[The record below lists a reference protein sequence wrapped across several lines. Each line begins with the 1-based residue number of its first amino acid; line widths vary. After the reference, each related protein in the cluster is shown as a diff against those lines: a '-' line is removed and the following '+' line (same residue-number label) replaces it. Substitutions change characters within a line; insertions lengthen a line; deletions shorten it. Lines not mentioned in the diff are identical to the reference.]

1 MSKLYK
7 LKKWLTLQEAI
18 NHISVALDE
27 PVTEA
32 DIYRFALDK
41 HLTLSVNFVNGAC
54 AYLGQRD
61 TSDKGLGAYLDLD
74 KFSSEQINQLNDIW
88 LPSLD
93 ETQVR
98 SIQGVWDLTLL
109 GSEAI
114 DLEFNYQKLTSGVEV
129 TLAGLEGVF
138 VKEGDVYASLLTDFE
153 DNEFQDGSKAY
164 CEKIEQELSFSVFKD
179 NIEIEK
185 IRVDCNAKRAQFLKE
200 REKQPEP
207 ERYFPSGGLDEHD
220 YTFVVR
226 TSELNQF
233 LRSLEEHEILEDVNN
248 TTVSQLSF
256 SESITKTDAWKNLY
270 KLADKAF
277 NDFPTWQADQTKPH
291 KIPMSHI
298 DEWLKTNLQADKREA
313 ETIKKIIIE
322 IFNL

>member
-18 NHISVALDE
+18 NHISIALDE

-41 HLTLSVNFVNGAC
+41 HLTLSVNFVNGTC

-61 TSDKGLGAYLDLD
+61 DSDKGLGAYKD
-74 KFSSEQINQLNDIW
+74 KFSQDEINLLNDFW
-88 LPSLD
+88 LPFLLD
-93 ETQVR
+93 MTQVR

-114 DLEFNYQKLTSGVEV
+114 DLEFNYQSLTSGLEV
-129 TLAGLEGVF
+129 TLVGLEGVF
-138 VKEGDVYASLLTDFE
+138 VKKDDVYAGLLTDFE

-164 CEKIEQELSFSVFKD
+164 CEKMEQTITIGLTSPEK
-179 NIEIEK
+179 EK
-185 IRVDCNAKRAQFLKE
+185 IRKDYNDKRVQYLKK

-226 TSELNQF
+226 TSELNRF
-233 LRSLEEHEILEDVNN
+233 LKSLEEHELDDVDN
-248 TTVSQLSF
+248 TAVLQHSF
-256 SESITKTDAWKNLY
+256 SEKKTNTEAWKNLY
-270 KLADKAF
+270 KLAEKGIEAF
-277 NDFPTWQADQTKPH
+277 PEWQANQRKPQ
-291 KIPMSHI
+291 KIPMDQI
-298 DEWLKTNLQADKREA
+298 DRWLAETIKATKREA
-313 ETIKKIIIE
+313 ETIKKIIVE
-322 IFNL
+322 IFNV

>member
-18 NHISVALDE
+18 NHISIALDE

-41 HLTLSVNFVNGAC
+41 HLTLSVNFVNGTC
-54 AYLGQRD
+54 AYLGQRYS
-61 TSDKGLGAYLDLD
+61 SDKGLGAYLD
-74 KFSSEQINQLNDIW
+74 KFSLEEINLLNDFW

-93 ETQVR
+93 NTQVR

-129 TLAGLEGVF
+129 TLVGLEGVF
-138 VKEGDVYASLLTDFE
+138 VKKGDVYASLLTDFE

-164 CEKIEQELSFSVFKD
+164 CEKIEQTLEFSTFETNTEK
-179 NIEIEK
+179 EK
-185 IRVDCNAKRAQFLKE
+185 IRKDYNDKRVQYLKE
-200 REKQPEP
+200 RGEQPEP
-207 ERYFPSGGLDEHD
+207 ERFYPSGGLDEHD

-226 TSELNQF
+226 TSELSQF
-233 LRSLEEHEILEDVNN
+233 LRSLEEHESLDDVNN
-248 TTVSQLSF
+248 TTASQLRF
-256 SESITKTDAWKNLY
+256 SENITNTDTWKNLY
-270 KLADKAF
+270 KLAEKAF
-277 NDFPTWQADQTKPH
+277 NDFPSWQAEQARPH

-298 DEWLKTNLQADKREA
+298 DEWLKFNLKADKREA
-313 ETIKKIIIE
+313 ETIKKLLIE
-322 IFNL
+322 INNL

>member
-1 MSKLYK
+1 MSKLFK

-27 PVTEA
+27 PVSEA

-41 HLTLSVNFVNGAC
+41 HLTLSVNFVNGTC
-54 AYLGQRD
+54 AFLGQRD
-61 TSDKGLGAYLDLD
+61 SSDKGLGVNLD
-74 KFSSEQINQLNDIW
+74 KFSLEEINILNDFW

-93 ETQVR
+93 STQVR

-114 DLEFNYQKLTSGVEV
+114 DLEFNYQKLTSDVEV
-129 TLAGLEGVF
+129 TLVGLEGVF
-138 VKEGDVYASLLTDFE
+138 VKKDDVYASLLTDFE

-185 IRVDCNAKRAQFLKE
+185 IRADCNAKRVQYLKE

-220 YTFVVR
+220 YSFVVR
-226 TSELNQF
+226 TSELNRF
-233 LRSLEEHEILEDVNN
+233 LRSLEEHENQDDVNN
-248 TTVSQLSF
+248 TTALQLNF
-256 SESITKTDAWKNLY
+256 SESITNTDTWKNLY
-270 KLADKAF
+270 KLAEKAF
-277 NDFPTWQADQTKPH
+277 NDFPSWQAEQAKPH

-298 DEWLKTNLQADKREA
+298 DEWLKYNLKADKREA
-313 ETIKKIIIE
+313 ETIKKLLIE
-322 IFNL
+322 INNL